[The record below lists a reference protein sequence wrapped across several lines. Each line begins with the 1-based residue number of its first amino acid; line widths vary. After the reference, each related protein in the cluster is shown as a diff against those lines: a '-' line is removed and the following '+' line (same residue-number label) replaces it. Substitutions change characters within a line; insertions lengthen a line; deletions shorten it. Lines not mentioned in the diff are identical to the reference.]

1 MSEPPEMPRSG
12 AQSMINRSESG
23 RSLAHSESVCAGQ
36 RVTMGGVTDGSG
48 SVKTHGATVES
59 PPSGDAEILP
69 IWLRNRRRLILL
81 RRDDARATLARRW
94 LKGRRRPASAVT
106 YAYEIEAFFEW
117 CDQRGLDV
125 LDLDREHIDDYRQ
138 ELDGRF
144 EDSTIAKRLS
154 ALSSFYRFALN
165 ERRPIVE
172 NNPTARVER
181 PRLSRDSRTAGLDSD
196 EVRRFLSAAAS
207 LPVRERAV
215 VFVLYACGVRISEL
229 CGARASGL
237 RTVQGHLQMEVK
249 RKGGKTSW
257 VTMRPEA
264 AVALTDYLDGRT
276 DGPLFLGFKDHPIS
290 RHEVAGILSDL
301 VKAAEIEG
309 KNITPHSMRHTYAT
323 MALNAGSDI
332 RDVQES
338 MGHSSIES
346 TMRYNRARTTVER
359 APTHKL
365 TWIGS

>member
-1 MSEPPEMPRSG
+1 MR
-12 AQSMINRSESG
+12 
-23 RSLAHSESVCAGQ
+23 
-36 RVTMGGVTDGSG
+36 
-48 SVKTHGATVES
+48 
-59 PPSGDAEILP
+59 
-69 IWLRNRRRLILL
+69 
-81 RRDDARATLARRW
+81 ARLARRW
-94 LKGRRRPASAVT
+94 LKARRRPACAVT

-117 CDQRGLDV
+117 CDRRRIDALQAE
-125 LDLDREHIDDYRQ
+125 REHIDDYRQ
-138 ELDGRF
+138 ELAARHQDP
-144 EDSTIAKRLS
+144 TIAKKLS
-154 ALSSFYRFALN
+154 ALSSFYRFGLS
-165 ERRPIVE
+165 ERHPVVDY
-172 NNPTARVER
+172 NPADRVER
-181 PRLSRDSRTAGLDSD
+181 PRLSRESGTAGLDEA
-196 EVRRFLSAAAS
+196 EVGRFLAAAQA
-207 LPVRERAV
+207 LPLRERAV

-264 AVALTDYLDGRT
+264 AVVLTDYLDGRT

-290 RHEVAGILSDL
+290 RYEVARILSGL

-323 MALNAGSDI
+323 MALNAGADI
-332 RDVQES
+332 RDVQDS

-346 TMRYNRARTTVER
+346 TMRYNRARSTVER

-365 TWIGS
+365 AWTTP